1 MALRYS
7 NMVLS
12 ISGKK
17 AKQVSIKSAEKA
29 YNDGKQLWLHPCNMR
44 VNNPWQSPMPL
55 NKADVDNNA
64 FTNGSSFK
72 AMVNDYKY
80 YNCDNE
86 RGKYP
91 IFFVEVE

>member
-12 ISGKK
+12 ISNRKV
-17 AKQVSIKSAEKA
+17 KQVSIKSAEKA

-44 VNNPWQSPMPL
+44 VNNPCQSPMPL

-64 FTNGSSFK
+64 FTSGSSFS
-72 AMVNDYKY
+72 AMVNDYKH

>member
-7 NMVLS
+7 NKVLS

-17 AKQVSIKSAEKA
+17 AKQVNIKFAEKA
-29 YNDGKQLWLHPCNMR
+29 YNEGKQLWLHPCNMR
-44 VNNPWQSPMPL
+44 VDNPWQSPMPL

-64 FTNGSSFK
+64 FTNGSSFS

>member
-1 MALRYS
+1 
-7 NMVLS
+7 MVLS
-12 ISGKK
+12 ISNKK
-17 AKQVSIKSAEKA
+17 VKQVSIKSAEKA

-44 VNNPWQSPMPL
+44 VNNLWQTPMPL

>member
-7 NMVLS
+7 NKVLS
-12 ISGKK
+12 ILGKK
-17 AKQVSIKSAEKA
+17 AKQVNIKSAEKA
-29 YNDGKQLWLHPCNMR
+29 YNDSKQLWLLPCNMM
-44 VNNPWQSPMPL
+44 VDNHWQTPMPL
-55 NKADVDNNA
+55 NKADVSNNA
-64 FTNGSSFK
+64 FTSGSSFS

-80 YNCDNE
+80 YNCDTE